1 MQFPTKTKKVW
12 FRERKRVEWCFRER
26 KMSTGSV
33 VAPHDEMR
41 ARDVN
46 KVARGEQAPRP
57 AHELGSISQAPP
69 PPPNL
74 PIKVEE
80 MRTAPADSR
89 FPPPTKG
96 YFGREK
102 LKNYCL

>member
-1 MQFPTKTKKVW
+1 
-12 FRERKRVEWCFRER
+12 
-26 KMSTGSV
+26 MSIWSV

-57 AHELGSISQAPP
+57 TLELGSISQAPP

-74 PIKVEE
+74 PKKVEE
-80 MRTAPADSR
+80 MRTAPADSG
-89 FPPPTKG
+89 FPPPTRPATATLG
-96 YFGREK
+96 TLSTTGRVVTISIRA
-102 LKNYCL
+102 